1 MSDRQ
6 IAESLPDPTQAQ
18 ATHFCPVHVDAVS
31 LPIPDSVLALVYE
44 RFTQGSEV
52 GMWPEAY
59 TVERYVIDL
68 LTRPSA
74 EP

>member
-6 IAESLPDPTQAQ
+6 IAESLPDPTPAH
-18 ATHFCPVHVDAVS
+18 ATHSCPVHVDAVT
-31 LPIPDSVLALVYE
+31 LPMPDSVLALVHE

-68 LTRPSA
+68 LTRSSA
-74 EP
+74 P